1 MTKEELGTLIL
12 NSERQ
17 LYSTAKT
24 ILINDQDCADAIQE
38 TIVKAFSKIG
48 TLRNDKYAKTWLIR
62 ILINE
67 CYTLLRKSSKLVSLE
82 GMSEMTEIETD
93 QRTDYSDLYRAV
105 NSLKEELRMPVI
117 LYYIEDFNIKEIA
130 QILEITEGEFM
141 GLEIADMEKYA
152 LSVSLMNVKS
162 YGIAII
168 QPAEGSSEKVE
179 TALQNFIQTQQ
190 AAQEFYLQDQYEI
203 AKDARLT
210 QAADG
215 SWVMVM
221 CEDATAVNDSILN
234 ALK

>member
-93 QRTDYSDLYRAV
+93 QKTDYSDLYRAV

-117 LYYIEDFNIKEIA
+117 LYLSLYTHLTLPT
-130 QILEITEGEFM
+130 IL
-141 GLEIADMEKYA
+141 L
-152 LSVSLMNVKS
+152 V
-162 YGIAII
+162 
-168 QPAEGSSEKVE
+168 
-179 TALQNFIQTQQ
+179 
-190 AAQEFYLQDQYEI
+190 
-203 AKDARLT
+203 
-210 QAADG
+210 
-215 SWVMVM
+215 
-221 CEDATAVNDSILN
+221 
-234 ALK
+234 

>member
-1 MTKEELGTLIL
+1 MTKEELGALIL

-93 QRTDYSDLYRAV
+93 QKTDYSDLYRAV
-105 NSLKEELRMPVI
+105 NSLKEAVI

-130 QILEITEGEFM
+130 QILEITEGAVQKRLARARGKLKRNLQE
-141 GLEIADMEKYA
+141 
-152 LSVSLMNVKS
+152 
-162 YGIAII
+162 
-168 QPAEGSSEKVE
+168 SEE
-179 TALQNFIQTQQ
+179 
-190 AAQEFYLQDQYEI
+190 
-203 AKDARLT
+203 LT
-210 QAADG
+210 
-215 SWVMVM
+215 V
-221 CEDATAVNDSILN
+221 
-234 ALK
+234 

>member
-38 TIVKAFSKIG
+38 TIAKAFSKIG

-67 CYTLLRKSSKLVSLE
+67 CYTLLRTSSKLVSLE
-82 GMSEMTEIETD
+82 GMSEMTEIEAD
-93 QRTDYSDLYRAV
+93 QKTDYSDLYRAV

-130 QILEITEGEFM
+130 QILEITEGAVQKRLARARGKLKRNLQES
-141 GLEIADMEKYA
+141 EA
-152 LSVSLMNVKS
+152 LTV
-162 YGIAII
+162 
-168 QPAEGSSEKVE
+168 
-179 TALQNFIQTQQ
+179 
-190 AAQEFYLQDQYEI
+190 
-203 AKDARLT
+203 
-210 QAADG
+210 
-215 SWVMVM
+215 
-221 CEDATAVNDSILN
+221 
-234 ALK
+234 

>member
-117 LYYIEDFNIKEIA
+117 LYYIEDFNI
-130 QILEITEGEFM
+130 QRDC
-141 GLEIADMEKYA
+141 AD
-152 LSVSLMNVKS
+152 S
-162 YGIAII
+162 
-168 QPAEGSSEKVE
+168 
-179 TALQNFIQTQQ
+179 
-190 AAQEFYLQDQYEI
+190 
-203 AKDARLT
+203 
-210 QAADG
+210 
-215 SWVMVM
+215 
-221 CEDATAVNDSILN
+221 
-234 ALK
+234 